1 MENNINKTYLNPN
14 AIQDKSIHS
23 DKLNS
28 DSFKTINGQ
37 SIIGGP
43 GEIIIGNDS
52 PTTNLNLIKD
62 SNFESVSVNSK
73 TSDPWQVEQG
83 ISGTADI
90 NITYDYNKRC
100 NVLKAKN
107 VNIQQNL
114 SNLKPSTYYTLSF
127 GFTENYYDLKSYIL
141 LGINCEYS
149 SITTSSADI
158 SYSFGSSGLTITL
171 KGSGSGNNEYKK
183 VSITFKTSSS
193 LNNSSYIKLQ
203 NTNSTSPTSGILE
216 IDSLKL
222 EEGQIATR
230 YSKHDLDEASSY
242 AVLSKQ
248 DQLVPGTNI
257 KNINGKSLLG
267 KGNITVGLDNFN
279 SFTIEKEDNSGNSV
293 WVLIS
298 EITEL
303 QTKDSG
309 GDTYGFTGMYNAHR
323 DDGHSNEETGFIVAR
338 AYYQAN
344 QWTLKNTGS
353 FATPY
358 IVKYDPDFDPESEEE
373 PSKYWIALKLKGPNK
388 NIDFIGSYKNLL
400 STFIRIPNINE
411 NSLPENLYIVDEPSI
426 YTMPGIGVNVQAV
439 EAVGTIDTLE
449 FDTCLKYTTQSLTDS
464 QKEVSRTNIG
474 VNQMYEWY
482 QSLPEYTVTGHQKHL
497 IGAGSYPLIK
507 SKPTD
512 NTIAPNVF
520 YDFGSVSGILTINL
534 KAPEYTDIT
543 NEYMFQFKATSQTTL
558 SIDQTVYWNKGIISI
573 KPGYTYQISI
583 LNNLAT
589 YLEFTV

>member
-1 MENNINKTYLNPN
+1 MENNINQTYLNPN
-14 AIQDKSIHS
+14 AIQDHSIHS
-23 DKLNS
+23 DKLDSN
-28 DSFKTINGQ
+28 SFKTINGQ

-43 GEIIIGNDS
+43 GEIVVGNDS
-52 PTTNLNLIKD
+52 PTNLNLIKD
-62 SNFESVSVNSK
+62 SNFESVSIDSK
-73 TSDPWQVEQG
+73 TSDPWQTQG
-83 ISGTADI
+83 SSRTTDI

-100 NVLKAKN
+100 NVLKAQ
-107 VNIQQNL
+107 NINIRQYL

-127 GFTENYYDLKSYIL
+127 SFTENYYDLKSYIF
-141 LGINCEYS
+141 LGLNLDYTSVTVS
-149 SITTSSADI
+149 SSDI
-158 SYSFGSSGLTITL
+158 SYSFSSTGTTITL
-171 KGSGSGNNEYKK
+171 KGSGRGNNECKK
-183 VSITFKTSSS
+183 VSITFKTSTS
-193 LNNSSYIKLQ
+193 LNDSPYIELQ
-203 NTNSTSPTSGILE
+203 NTNSTTPTSGILE
-216 IDSLKL
+216 IDSIKL
-222 EEGQIATR
+222 EEGQIATG
-230 YSKHDLDEASSY
+230 YSKHDLDGASYY

-248 DQLVPGTNI
+248 DELLSGTNI
-257 KNINGKSLLG
+257 KTINGKSLLG
-267 KGNITVGLDNFN
+267 KGNITVGLDNFK

-323 DDGHSNEETGFIVAR
+323 DDGLSNEETGFIVAR

-388 NIDFIGSYKNLL
+388 NIDFIGNYKNLL
-400 STFIRIPNINE
+400 STFIRIPSINE
-411 NSLPENLYIVDEPSI
+411 NSLPENLYIVDKPSI

-497 IGAGSYPLIK
+497 IGAGSYPLK

-520 YDFGSVSGILTINL
+520 YDFGEVSGTLTVHL

-543 NEYMFQFKATSQTTL
+543 NEYMFQFKATSRTTL
-558 SIDQTVYWNKGIISI
+558 SIDQEVHWNKGNISI
-573 KPGYTYQISI
+573 QPGYTYQISI

-589 YLEFTV
+589 YLEFLV